1 MATNM
6 KSSFSRNPC
15 TTISPLPSGVKPGP
29 NGIFL
34 VSTGIS
40 YLDKILG
47 GGIPLGTLVMIME
60 DNEAPH
66 HLLLLRNFM
75 SQGLIHQQPLLYAS
89 PEKNPQAFLGTL
101 PGLLISKSDKHES
114 GSITDEAQEKNLRI
128 AWQYKKYCDEQQLD
142 RTEDGRKQYCSD
154 FDLRK
159 PLERKF
165 LSRQYVDCMSIHD
178 TPDLASIRERC
189 FEFLAQFSR
198 HKGPIN
204 CVGRVAIQSFC
215 APQSQYSNMD
225 WKMLSFINSLRSTL
239 RSSNAV
245 CMITFPPS
253 VLSLP
258 FCTRWQHLA
267 DTLLSVK
274 ALPDEDKELGRL
286 LTDYNE
292 MVGLLCINKV
302 CRVNSQVPAVLD
314 STTFSLK
321 LQRRKLLVLECL
333 NQAPVDGSGNNS
345 SDISASCSGSSKV
358 SSLDF

>member
-1 MATNM
+1 MADNI
-6 KSSFSRNPC
+6 KSAFSRNPS
-15 TTISPLPSGVKPGP
+15 TTISTLTSGVKPGP
-29 NGIFL
+29 NGTFL

-40 YLDKILG
+40 HLDKILG

-75 SQGLIHQQPLLYAS
+75 SQGLIHQQPLLYCS
-89 PEKNPQAFLGTL
+89 PEKNPHAFLGTL
-101 PGLLISKSDKHES
+101 PGLLLSKSEKRES
-114 GSITDEAQEKNLRI
+114 GCITGEAQEKNLRI
-128 AWQYKKYCDEQQLD
+128 AWQYKKYFDEQQLD
-142 RTEDGRKQYCSD
+142 GSKDRTEYCND

-159 PLERKF
+159 PLESKF
-165 LSRQYVDCMSIHD
+165 LNRQQVDCMSIQD
-178 TPDLASIRERC
+178 TSDLASVRKRC

-198 HKGPIN
+198 NNGRIKCI
-204 CVGRVAIQSFC
+204 GRVAIQSFC

-225 WKMLSFINSLRSTL
+225 WEMLSFINSLRSTL

-245 CMITFPPS
+245 CMVTLPPS

-258 FCTRWQHLA
+258 FYIRWQHLA
-267 DTLLSVK
+267 DILLFVK
-274 ALPDEDKELGRL
+274 ALPDEDKELSRL

-292 MVGLLCINKV
+292 MVGLLCIKKV
-302 CRVNSQVPAVLD
+302 CRINNQVPAVLD
-314 STTFSLK
+314 AATFSLK
-321 LQRRKLLVLECL
+321 LQRRSLLVLECL

-345 SDISASCSGSSKV
+345 SDISSSCSGSSNI